1 MSKLSYLGKRS
12 EPRENARARLV
23 PLAQI
28 GELARRLLFILNN
41 YSYSGSIGK
50 WKLPTINNSILF
62 FCVRNNNDRKNN
74 KICTPYSKM
83 ESILLSYNRLIGP
96 QCHVSRYR
104 GNSLFYFCR
113 MGGMQLRRQVRINVN
128 HL

>member
-12 EPRENARARLV
+12 EPRENVRARLV
-23 PLAQI
+23 SLPQI

-41 YSYSGSIGK
+41 YSYSGSIVN
-50 WKLPTINNSILF
+50 WKLPPTNNSILF
-62 FCVRNNNDRKNN
+62 FVSETITTEINN

-104 GNSLFYFCR
+104 GNSLFFLQNGR
-113 MGGMQLRRQVRINVN
+113 DAIEVPSAN
-128 HL
+128 